1 MDINGVM
8 DDNRC
13 GGDIGAVTGGIDG
26 GGLVEGCVT
35 DQDSVAGAIK
45 RGVEDVD
52 EGGRGLLVVE
62 LYIVAV

>member
-26 GGLVEGCVT
+26 GGLVEGSVS
-35 DQDSVAGAIK
+35 DQDSVDGDTK

-52 EGGRGLLVVE
+52 EGGRGLLAFV
-62 LYIVAV
+62 LCIVAV